1 MTSSDFAGS
10 PRPRASVLAIDP
22 YIPGKAAA
30 ASPGKIFKLS
40 SNEAALGPSPRA
52 IEAFKSAADSLPIYP
67 DGSAGPLR
75 EAIGALHE
83 LDPARIVCGAGS
95 DELIFLLT
103 YAFLN
108 PGDEGIYT
116 RHGFSIYRIAILAA
130 GGTPVIAEEVDLT
143 ANVDAILAKVTA
155 KTKIVFLANPN
166 NPTGTYLPAAE
177 ITRLADS
184 LPPHVLL
191 ILDAAYAEFVTPG
204 DYEPGLELARTR
216 KNVVMTRT
224 FSKIYG
230 LAALRLG
237 WCTAAAPVIDA
248 INRLRGPFNINTPAL
263 RAGIAAVGDQEHVAL
278 SVAHN
283 RTWLRWLHDEITELG
298 IPVTP
303 SVANFLLLHF
313 RDAAEARAADAYLSG
328 RGLILRAVETY
339 FLPQCLRLTV
349 STEEA
354 NRLVVDALRDFLK
367 EKFAKDPVRG

>member
-10 PRPRASVLAIDP
+10 PQPRASVLAIEP
-22 YIPGKAAA
+22 YVPGKAAA
-30 ASPGKIFKLS
+30 ASPAKTFKLS
-40 SNEAALGPSPRA
+40 SNEAALGASPRA
-52 IEAFKSAADSLPIYP
+52 IEAVKSAADTLSIYP
-67 DGSAGPLR
+67 DGAAVALR
-75 EAIGALHE
+75 EAIGAQHGI
-83 LDPARIVCGAGS
+83 DAARIVCGAGS

-103 YAFLN
+103 YAFLS
-108 PGDEGIYT
+108 PGEEGIYT
-116 RHGFSIYRIAILAA
+116 KHGFSLYRIAILAA
-130 GGTPVIAEEVDLT
+130 GGVPIVADETNLT
-143 ANVDAILAKVTA
+143 TDVDAILAKVTP

-191 ILDAAYAEFVTPG
+191 ILDAAYAEFVTRA
-204 DYEPGLELARTR
+204 DYESGLELARTR

-237 WCTAAAPVIDA
+237 WCVGAAPVIDA

-263 RAGIAAVGDQEHVAL
+263 RAGIAAVTDQAHVATG
-278 SVAHN
+278 VVHN
-283 RTWLRWLHDEITELG
+283 EKWRTWLNDEITRLG

-313 RDAAEARAADAYLSG
+313 KDRDAARTADAFLSA
-328 RGLILRAVETY
+328 RGLILRAVDTY

-349 STEEA
+349 GTEAA
-354 NRLVVDALRDFLK
+354 NRLVVAALGDFLK
-367 EKFAKDPVRG
+367 TSVIQDPARG